1 VRRLASLLGRRTALL
16 IACAILLTFGLLEG
30 ELFLGARNLENITR
44 QVSLDAP
51 IVFGQLV
58 VLVAGGIDISVGSTM
73 AMSAALAIGLQPY
86 GTGVAILGAL
96 LFGLGVGVVNGLLV
110 TRGKIVPFV
119 ATLGTMSVVRGL
131 LLTYTGQQPMS
142 GSDPSFAFLGGGN
155 IGPVPTPLVIT
166 LALLFVL
173 SVFLE
178 RTRRGRDLYAI
189 GGSPEAAFLAGV
201 AVGRGLM
208 IAFMIS
214 GLLAAIS
221 GVLVASRINSASV
234 QLGADTPLLAIS
246 AALIGG
252 ASLLGGKGSVV
263 ASFIGV
269 LALGM
274 LANGMNLLGVPTYN
288 QIAIRALILVAVVT
302 LDALATRI
310 ERRGL
315 TMSRI
320 AN

>member
-1 VRRLASLLGRRTALL
+1 MRRLTSLLGRRTALL

-214 GLLAAIS
+214 GLMAAIS